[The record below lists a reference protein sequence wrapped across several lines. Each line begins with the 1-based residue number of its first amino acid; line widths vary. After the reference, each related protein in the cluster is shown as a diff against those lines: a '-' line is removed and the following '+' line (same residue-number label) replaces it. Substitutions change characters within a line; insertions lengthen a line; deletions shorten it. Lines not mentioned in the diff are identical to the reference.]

1 MDKHIYTDHNNIYK
15 IQRKKSNDKRGNGKT
30 KGSVDDLKI
39 SVDS

>member
-15 IQRKKSNDKRGNGKT
+15 IQRKKSNQ
-30 KGSVDDLKI
+30 KGTVKPKVALMTS